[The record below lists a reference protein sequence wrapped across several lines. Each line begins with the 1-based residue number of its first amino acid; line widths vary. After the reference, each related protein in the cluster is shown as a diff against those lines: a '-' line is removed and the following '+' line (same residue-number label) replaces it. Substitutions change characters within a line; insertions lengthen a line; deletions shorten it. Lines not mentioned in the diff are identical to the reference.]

1 MTSRFIFPQFRPAAR
16 RKWKLAFCMILS
28 ALGASASQEGPQ
40 ITTFDAPGAGTFTAP
55 CLAQGTFPYG
65 INEAGAIGGNFQ
77 DANNVLHGL
86 LRTPE
91 GAGTGSGQG
100 SWATS
105 INAEG
110 MIAGF
115 CLDANNVAHGF
126 LRTPDGTTTTVDVP
140 GAQLTSLCAVD
151 CINPEGLIAGV
162 YADAS
167 NVLHGFL
174 RAPDGTITKFD
185 VPGAGVGSGQGTFPG
200 GINPEGLI
208 AGVYADASNV
218 NHGFLREPDGT
229 ISKFDVPSAG
239 SGSGQGTLPSGFLG
253 INSEAAITGNYLD
266 ANNVSHGFLRS
277 KRGAITTFDASG
289 VGTFPLGALCINRE
303 GAITGYYIDAS
314 NVGHGFLRTGD
325 RCHENCQEE

>member
-140 GAQLTSLCAVD
+140 GAQLTSPCAVD
-151 CINPEGLIAGV
+151 C
-162 YADAS
+162 
-167 NVLHGFL
+167 
-174 RAPDGTITKFD
+174 
-185 VPGAGVGSGQGTFPG
+185 
-200 GINPEGLI
+200 INPEGLI